1 MHLYWLYCDK
11 AQKYIF
17 MDHRYAIVIFTVSLR
32 SYADAVIDP
41 IDVMGVVKKRMYR
54 SSCTAVT
61 SKGNEGLWE
70 IVRVIIILNGS
81 Y

>member
-1 MHLYWLYCDK
+1 
-11 AQKYIF
+11 

-61 SKGNEGLWE
+61 SKGNEPARLAKNFTL
-70 IVRVIIILNGS
+70 VRKERNLTKIF
-81 Y
+81 